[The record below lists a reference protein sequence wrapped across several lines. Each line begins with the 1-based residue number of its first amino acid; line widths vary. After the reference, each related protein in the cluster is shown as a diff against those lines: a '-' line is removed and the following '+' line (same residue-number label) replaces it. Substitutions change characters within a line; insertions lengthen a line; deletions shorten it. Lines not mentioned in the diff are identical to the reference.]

1 MTMAAKKAATKAKSI
16 YSIHPVYAMEDS
28 YRKNLLERTGKT
40 VEQWAEVV
48 KKKGPKTGKEQR
60 EWLKDEHGVTTN
72 YAWWIIQVVDGT
84 YVGAADYNPE
94 KLVDDQYTGKKAV
107 LRPIYDK
114 MLEIGRHLGDDVRV
128 CPCETMVPFYR
139 NHVFGQLKASTN
151 TRVDLGLAL
160 GDKPAKGRLIDTGG
174 FKKKDRI
181 THRIPLEKFEDID
194 AEVLKFLK
202 EAYDRDAK

>member
-1 MTMAAKKAATKAKSI
+1 MAKKAAAKSKKKSI
-16 YSIHPVYAMEDS
+16 YSLHPSYAMEES
-28 YRKNLLERTGKT
+28 SKRKLLERTGKT
-40 VEQWAEVV
+40 MEQWAEIV
-48 KKKGPKTGKEQR
+48 KHQGPKEANKRR
-60 EWLKDEHGVTTN
+60 EWLKAKHGHSTN
-72 YAWWIIQVVDGT
+72 YAWWIVQVADGT
-84 YVGAADYNPE
+84 YVGAEDYNPE
-94 KLVDDQYTGKKAV
+94 KLVEDQYVGKKAA

-114 MLEIGRHLGDDVRV
+114 LLEIGRNIGDDVRV

-139 NHVFGQLKASTN
+139 NHVFAQLKPTTN

-181 THRIPLEKFEDID
+181 THRIPLEKLEEID

>member
-1 MTMAAKKAATKAKSI
+1 MSVAAKKAPAKESI
-16 YSIHPVYAMEDS
+16 YSLHPSFAMEETS
-28 YRKNLLERTGKT
+28 KKNLQERTGKSM
-40 VEQWAEVV
+40 EQWAQIVR
-48 KKKGPKTGKEQR
+48 KKGPKTAAERR
-60 EWLKDEHGVTTN
+60 EWLKKEHRITTN
-72 YAWWIIQVVDGT
+72 YAWWIVQVADGT
-84 YVGAADYNPE
+84 YVGAEDYNPD
-94 KLVDDQYTGKKAV
+94 KLVEDQYTGKKKA

-139 NHVFGQLKASTN
+139 NHVFAQLKPSTN
-151 TRVDLGLAL
+151 TRIDLGFAL

-181 THRIPLEKFEDID
+181 THRIPLEKLEDID
-194 AEVLKFLK
+194 AEVLAFLK